1 MLLNYDSLSD
11 SELTSKMSQG
21 ISEAFNTIYERH
33 WKKLLNETHKRL
45 RNMEVAEEVVQDVFA
60 TLWERR
66 GKIEI
71 RNLYAYLLTS
81 VRYQVFM
88 LYKKKQSTP
97 FFEEPLEDMALSS
110 LQTDSL
116 VIEKELKSCIQFWH
130 SMQPE
135 KRAEIFRLKHFE
147 DFSTREISEM
157 LGISQKTV
165 QNQLLTSMAS
175 LRDFLTKYMILMG
188 LL

>member
-1 MLLNYDSLSD
+1 
-11 SELTSKMSQG
+11 MSQG
-21 ISEAFNTIYERH
+21 ISEAFNVIYERH

-60 TLWERR
+60 NLWERR

-71 RNLYAYLLTS
+71 RSLYPYLLTS

-110 LQTDSL
+110 LQTDAL
-116 VIEKELKSCIQFWH
+116 VIEKELKNCIHFWH